1 MITEEL
7 KKILEDLERRD
18 SYSTLK
24 LGMPPDVEREI
35 GVLCAAYRSA
45 TAESRDAM
53 RSAITRKATVL
64 ILSFASRMATLA
76 MQRKDKEAVDL
87 GLVALDLSNAVNVNS
102 RDVLGQIAQLAFAAK
117 ECGVEVSDRAAAVVP
132 EFSPQLLE
140 MLKHPGL
147 VRVVQDKQGKRVF
160 WSPSLGHA
168 K

>member
-1 MITEEL
+1 MEEL
-7 KKILEDLERRD
+7 KEILEDLERRD

-24 LGMPPDVEREI
+24 LGMPQDVEREI
-35 GVLCAAYRSA
+35 GVLCAAYQNA
-45 TAESRDAM
+45 TAEGREAM
-53 RSAITRKATVL
+53 RLAITRKATFV
-64 ILSFASRMATLA
+64 ILHYSSRMATLA
-76 MQRKDKEAVDL
+76 MQRKDKEVLDL

-117 ECGVEVSDRAAAVVP
+117 ECGVEIPDRATAVLP

-147 VRVVQDKQGKRVF
+147 VRVVRDKQGKRVF
-160 WSPSLGHA
+160 WNPSLGHA